1 MGIREFDGKM
11 PRIAESAYIDPAA
24 VVIGD
29 VTIGEHSSLW
39 PMVVTR
45 GDVNKIVIGD
55 YTNIQDGTVMHVTHD
70 SKFTPGG
77 YPLTVDNRVTVGHKT
92 ILHACTVGNLC
103 LIGMAATVMDG
114 AVLQPEVVLGAGSL
128 VPSGKELAGGYLW
141 LGVPARRVRAL
152 TDRELEMLEYSA
164 AHYARLKDRHK
175 ASQSSSV

>member
-103 LIGMAATVMDG
+103 LIGMAATVMD
-114 AVLQPEVVLGAGSL
+114 
-128 VPSGKELAGGYLW
+128 
-141 LGVPARRVRAL
+141 
-152 TDRELEMLEYSA
+152 
-164 AHYARLKDRHK
+164 
-175 ASQSSSV
+175 